1 MFKYGG
7 RVISLKTIVLNGDYG
22 YLDEIETTIKS
33 IIFNNKEV
41 KIYVINPD
49 IPHEWFI
56 NLNQYL
62 NQIGSQ
68 IVDKKINQEYLNDV
82 NSTFRGIKNIAF
94 ARILIPKLINENKV
108 LYLDCDIVVDANLD
122 ELFNI
127 DLENKWV
134 CGVRDYQVPSEFN
147 SGVLLINNKK
157 WKESNIV
164 SSLLEKAKD
173 PNLRNG
179 DQTVINEVF
188 KDRIE
193 ELDLSYNYQIG
204 FEKAAFWEISKK
216 LHNFLIK
223 LKNQK

>member
-1 MFKYGG
+1 M
-7 RVISLKTIVLNGDYG
+7 ISLKTIVLNGDYG
-22 YLDEIETTIKS
+22 FLDKIETTVKS
-33 IIFNNKEV
+33 IIYHNQKV

-68 IVDKKINQEYLNDV
+68 IVDKKIDQAYLNNV
-82 NSTFRGIKNIAF
+82 NSSFKGIKNIAF
-94 ARILIPKLINENKV
+94 ARILIPELIKEDKV
-108 LYLDCDIVVDANLD
+108 LYLDCDIVVNANLD

-134 CGVRDYQVPSEFN
+134 CGVRDYQVPAEFN
-147 SGVLLINNKK
+147 SGMLLINNKK

-164 SSLLEKAKD
+164 ASLLEKAKD

-179 DQTVINEVF
+179 DQT
-188 KDRIE
+188 KYLKIE
-193 ELDLSYNYQIG
+193 
-204 FEKAAFWEISKK
+204 
-216 LHNFLIK
+216 
-223 LKNQK
+223 LKN

>member
-94 ARILIPKLINENKV
+94 ARILIPKLINEDKV

-127 DLENKWV
+127 DS
-134 CGVRDYQVPSEFN
+134 P
-147 SGVLLINNKK
+147 
-157 WKESNIV
+157 IV
-164 SSLLEKAKD
+164 KSS
-173 PNLRNG
+173 
-179 DQTVINEVF
+179 
-188 KDRIE
+188 
-193 ELDLSYNYQIG
+193 
-204 FEKAAFWEISKK
+204 
-216 LHNFLIK
+216 
-223 LKNQK
+223 

>member
-62 NQIGSQ
+62 SQIGSQ

-82 NSTFRGIKNIAF
+82 NSTFKGIKNIAF
-94 ARILIPKLINENKV
+94 ARILIPELIKEDKV
-108 LYLDCDIVVDANLD
+108 LYLDCDIVVNANLD
-122 ELFNI
+122 ELFN
-127 DLENKWV
+127 
-134 CGVRDYQVPSEFN
+134 
-147 SGVLLINNKK
+147 
-157 WKESNIV
+157 
-164 SSLLEKAKD
+164 
-173 PNLRNG
+173 
-179 DQTVINEVF
+179 
-188 KDRIE
+188 
-193 ELDLSYNYQIG
+193 
-204 FEKAAFWEISKK
+204 
-216 LHNFLIK
+216 
-223 LKNQK
+223 

>member
-1 MFKYGG
+1 M
-7 RVISLKTIVLNGDYG
+7 ISLKTIVLNGDYG
-22 YLDEIETTIKS
+22 FLDKIETTIKS
-33 IIFNNKEV
+33 VIYHNQKV

-62 NQIGSQ
+62 SQIGSQ
-68 IVDKKINQEYLNDV
+68 IVDKKIDQAYLNDV
-82 NSTFRGIKNIAF
+82 NSSFKGIKNIAF
-94 ARILIPKLINENKV
+94 ARILIPELIKEDKV
-108 LYLDCDIVVDANLD
+108 LYLDCDIVVNANLD

-134 CGVRDYQVPSEFN
+134 CGVRDYQVPAEFN

-157 WKESNIV
+157 WRESNIV
-164 SSLLEKAKD
+164 SRLLEKAKD
-173 PNLRNG
+173 TNLRNG

-188 KDRIE
+188 KDKIE

-204 FEKAAFWEISKK
+204 FEKAEIGRA
-216 LHNFLIK
+216 HV
-223 LKNQK
+223 